1 MAPALNVNEECSK
14 CLDRL
19 LVDYCAP
26 TLAGVKS
33 SNMFSAFVA
42 DGTCIHRHLSYGNG
56 KLNSKG
62 VYLRC
67 LKFRKGRAL
76 ILVYRRKVLE
86 RSIKDPKVRAFLDQ
100 EGYADCRDIEE
111 CLDHLTEKMLTENCQ
126 HEIGIFLGY
135 PLGDVLGFIE
145 NGGERPLLAKYW
157 KVYSDEESTRAWF
170 HKMDLVCAGY
180 KRSYQSGNTID
191 RLTVCQKGA

>member
-1 MAPALNVNEECSK
+1 MAPALIMNEECSK
-14 CLDRL
+14 CLDKL
-19 LVDYCAP
+19 LVQYCSP

-42 DGTCIHRHLSYGNG
+42 EGACIHLYLSYGNDR
-56 KLNSKG
+56 LNCKG

-67 LKFRKGRAL
+67 LKFRNGRAL
-76 ILVYRRKVLE
+76 ILVYRRKTLE
-86 RSIKDPKVRAFLDQ
+86 KTLRDPKVRAFLNQ
-100 EGYADCRDIEE
+100 EGYTDCHDIEE
-111 CLDHLTEKMLTENCQ
+111 CLDLLTQKMETENCP

-135 PLGDVLGFIE
+135 PLGDVKGFIE
-145 NGGERPLLAKYW
+145 NSGERPLLAKYW
-157 KVYSDEESTRAWF
+157 KVYSDEENARALF

-180 KRSYQSGNTID
+180 RRSYLSGNTID